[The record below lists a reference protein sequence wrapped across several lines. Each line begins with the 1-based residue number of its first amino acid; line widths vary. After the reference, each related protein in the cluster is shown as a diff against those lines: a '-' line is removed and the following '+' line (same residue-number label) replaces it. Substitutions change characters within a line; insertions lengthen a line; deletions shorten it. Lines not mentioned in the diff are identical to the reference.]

1 MATISS
7 TLREY
12 AQTLVADESSGVD
25 YHQLCESLGKL
36 KNLVLGDKL
45 AHGMV
50 LTFGMSTPHI
60 HILNTEVK
68 PILQSLREHG
78 AKISESVEK
87 YQGISGITPS
97 KSALRV
103 FSLVLK
109 KITPDDPDAR
119 AQLKTIC
126 DEARDLDLVSPANKD
141 WKREMTLQL
150 DGRNVRVSLSL
161 TPISSFTKL
170 LQNCVRTDIPK
181 EDLKNN
187 YAYKLTLEPE
197 FLRESSSLRQLKQ
210 MGRQL
215 VTTSAMGAPI
225 VATLSFV
232 SELGFAAQ
240 ISAVTATVAATACLL
255 RYANANMLLGPNNN
269 E

>member
-25 YHQLCESLGKL
+25 YHQLCQSLGKL

-68 PILQSLREHG
+68 PILQSLREYG

-109 KITPDDPDAR
+109 KIAPDDPDAK

-141 WKREMTLQL
+141 WKREMTLRL

-170 LQNCVRTDIPK
+170 TLTCIKTDVPK
-181 EDLKNN
+181 EEVKNN
-187 YAYKLTLEPE
+187 YAYHLKLEPE
-197 FLRESSSLRQLKQ
+197 VLRESSSLRQLKQ
-210 MGRQL
+210 TCRQI
-215 VTTSAMGAPI
+215 VTASAMGAPI
-225 VATLSFV
+225 MATLSFV
-232 SELGFAAQ
+232 SELSFAAQ
-240 ISAVTATVAATACLL
+240 ISAVTATVAATALLL
-255 RYANANMLLGPNNN
+255 RHANAKMLLTPNNN